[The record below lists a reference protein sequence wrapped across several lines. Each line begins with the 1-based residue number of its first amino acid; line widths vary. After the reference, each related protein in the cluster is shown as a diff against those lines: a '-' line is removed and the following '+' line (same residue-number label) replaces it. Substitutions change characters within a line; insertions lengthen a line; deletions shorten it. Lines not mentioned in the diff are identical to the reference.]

1 MMDAMVPFAHAL
13 ADAAAGRKAVMRFR
27 REHGDE
33 IHERDAH
40 VFLEPLRYTAVEK
53 RLLDRLCELP
63 RGSRFLDV
71 GCGAGRHA
79 RWLLAHG
86 YPVDA
91 IDTSPDVV
99 AVAQS
104 LGTRARVA
112 SVWDL
117 DEPYDAAFLLGNSIG
132 LCGSVER
139 LHDLL
144 GHLSD
149 LTPLVLLDSVD
160 PGTKRGVDRFRIE
173 YAGEVGDWFEWL
185 HVAPS
190 DLLAAA
196 QQAGFVCE
204 LFEGDDGSYGAVLT
218 PAAPLAA

>member
-1 MMDAMVPFAHAL
+1 MDAMVPFAHAL
-13 ADAAAGRKAVMRFR
+13 ADAAAGRPAVLRFR
-27 REHGDE
+27 RQIGGDV
-33 IHERDAH
+33 HERDAA

-63 RGSRFLDV
+63 RGSHLLDV

-79 RWLLAHG
+79 RYLLARG
-86 YPVDA
+86 YTVDA
-91 IDTSPDVV
+91 IDSSPEVI
-99 AVAQS
+99 AVAQA

-117 DEPYDAAFLLGNSIG
+117 DEAYDAALLLGNSIG
-132 LCGSVER
+132 LCGSVEK

-144 GHLSD
+144 DHLAD
-149 LTPLVLLDSVD
+149 LTPLVVLDSVD

-173 YAGEVGDWFEWL
+173 YGGEVGDWFEWL

-196 QQAGFVCE
+196 GGAGFVCE
-204 LFEGDDGSYGAVLT
+204 MFEGDDGSYGAVLT
-218 PAAPLAA
+218 PAGALAA